1 MKNVIGYFEPLKRP
15 GTKKDVHPLTEHNFE
30 LMELWKKSW
39 RNNGWNPIIL
49 GSQDAEEHPD
59 YSRLDIKNIDN
70 PLYVNNINGSDYQ
83 IACYNRH
90 LAYSNFVLK
99 NGTTLNADCDVINYS
114 FTPEDC
120 DLYEDNSI
128 IGDGVSVVR
137 LSKTGAEDIVRAILK
152 GIEVGPRNDME
163 CYFNLTTVF
172 KVIGSAARWGDLK
185 IEDNILTNYDD
196 CKTSK
201 LVHYHNGLWELTE
214 KQLFNIIHPK
224 RADFIQKFRPILI

>member
-1 MKNVIGYFEPLKRP
+1 MKTVISYFEPI
-15 GTKKDVHPLTEHNFE
+15 DHPLSKHNYE

-39 RNNGWNPIIL
+39 CNNGWNPIIL
-49 GSQDAEEHPD
+49 GSSDAEEHPD
-59 YSRLDIKNIDN
+59 YSRLDIQNKDN
-70 PLYVNNINGSDYQ
+70 PLYINNIHGIDYQ

-114 FTPEDC
+114 FTPADF

-128 IGDGVSVVR
+128 IGGGVSAVR
-137 LSKTGAEDIVRAILK
+137 LNKTGAKDIVRAILK
-152 GIEVGPRNDME
+152 GVETGPIHDME
-163 CYFNLTTVF
+163 CYLKLTTVF
-172 KVIGSAARWGDLK
+172 KVIGNATRWGDLR

-201 LVHYHNGLWELTE
+201 LVHYHNGLWNLTE
-214 KQLFNIIHPK
+214 KQLFNIKSPK
-224 RADFIQKFRPILI
+224 RVDFIQKFRPI